1 MRRASQ
7 SIWGIRQLEQEEQL
21 QKRHGHGSL
30 KTPNRSC
37 YANCMTTPTAT
48 LHNPTQTKPP
58 TAEAGDARAALR
70 KKAPKSSPNPTTQ
83 GRLEASG
90 SMPKFPTN
98 GKPQPTSKQPGEP
111 CRNHKS
117 PEEITLFALDLG
129 TDCVS
134 LIGSE
139 VESASQTLPCVT
151 TSRHEQ
157 RRETA
162 MTDTQFIYSFIIG
175 WVSCWLWLKMMA
187 NR

>member
-1 MRRASQ
+1 MPEPQAV
-7 SIWGIRQLEQEEQL
+7 
-21 QKRHGHGSL
+21 
-30 KTPNRSC
+30 
-37 YANCMTTPTAT
+37 
-48 LHNPTQTKPP
+48 
-58 TAEAGDARAALR
+58 
-70 KKAPKSSPNPTTQ
+70 
-83 GRLEASG
+83 SG
-90 SMPKFPTN
+90 SMPKSLTN
-98 GKPQPTSKQPGEP
+98 GKVQKHSKPLGEP

-139 VESASQTLPCVT
+139 VESATQTLVCVT
-151 TSRHEQ
+151 TSKHEQ

-162 MTDTQFIYSFIIG
+162 MTDTQFIYSFIMG

>member
-1 MRRASQ
+1 M
-7 SIWGIRQLEQEEQL
+7 L
-21 QKRHGHGSL
+21 
-30 KTPNRSC
+30 
-37 YANCMTTPTAT
+37 
-48 LHNPTQTKPP
+48 
-58 TAEAGDARAALR
+58 
-70 KKAPKSSPNPTTQ
+70 
-83 GRLEASG
+83 
-90 SMPKFPTN
+90 KFPTN
-98 GKPQPTSKQPGEP
+98 GKPQPTLKQPGER

-139 VESASQTLPCVT
+139 VESATQTLLCVT

-162 MTDTQFIYSFIIG
+162 MTDTQFIYSFIMG
-175 WVSCWLWLKMMA
+175 WVSCWLFLKMMA